1 MHKILILTEV
11 LPPVYGGAD
20 IAGFRYAQY
29 LFQSNKF
36 NVTLIGKYN
45 DSILDYIQI
54 YPFIKYITLEEKKTT
69 NWRFKRLFELYNWFH
84 TLFRVNIWMYKNHNN
99 VDVVHS
105 FNSWSNLNL
114 AFLKVAKF
122 YGKRIITE
130 TCLIGADDPET
141 LFKEKKKYIFTAD
154 YYRKNAYLK
163 ADYFIS
169 KSNYMTSI
177 FLKYFD
183 TLKVR
188 QIPYFVDKSKFFQ
201 LNQDVKNELRIK
213 LKVPTEKK
221 IILFSGELNTRK
233 AVDILVKAF
242 KASSF
247 VNYILVLAGPEG
259 PDKSFV
265 EKLKSEINQ
274 SDNIIATCK
283 KVDNIHEWM
292 QIADYF
298 CLFSFKEGFP
308 ISVIEALS
316 CGLPIIASDI
326 PEIKNSQVIYGYN
339 GFTAKV
345 GSEIALINLFNK
357 ISSIQPN
364 EYRIL
369 SDNALK
375 SSEIYDIDTIKEE
388 YMRLYA

>member
-1 MHKILILTEV
+1 MRKILILTEV

-45 DSILDYIQI
+45 DSILDYIEI

-84 TLFRVNIWMYKNHNN
+84 TLFRVNIWMYKNHKN

-154 YYRKNAYLK
+154 YYRKNAFLK

-221 IILFSGELNTRK
+221 IR
-233 AVDILVKAF
+233 
-242 KASSF
+242 
-247 VNYILVLAGPEG
+247 
-259 PDKSFV
+259 
-265 EKLKSEINQ
+265 
-274 SDNIIATCK
+274 
-283 KVDNIHEWM
+283 
-292 QIADYF
+292 
-298 CLFSFKEGFP
+298 
-308 ISVIEALS
+308 
-316 CGLPIIASDI
+316 
-326 PEIKNSQVIYGYN
+326 
-339 GFTAKV
+339 
-345 GSEIALINLFNK
+345 
-357 ISSIQPN
+357 
-364 EYRIL
+364 R
-369 SDNALK
+369 
-375 SSEIYDIDTIKEE
+375 
-388 YMRLYA
+388 